1 MNIITQVSINIFP
14 LVMLLIILSNNKKKN
29 TKSLDR
35 RHFNVLT
42 ILVIGLMIFDIL
54 RYVLSGSEGQGGR
67 TALWL
72 AHFLYLMCIVSVSST
87 WLMYVASRLN
97 VGGNHEN
104 RAKLTKFLSV
114 ISLLY
119 AVVAVSTW
127 WTGALFEI
135 TPEGVYV
142 KGKYYYITYMVSI
155 ALIVGNMIM
164 ILYVRSKEGSKER
177 RKECILLLLCGFP
190 PLVGIAMQH
199 LWRDWWVGATAVS
212 LTLLFLYLNNQN
224 RQITTDALT
233 GLNNR
238 MEFDQYIF
246 RRAEQSGNT
255 GWGLFM
261 LDVDDFKLINDTLG
275 HAVGDEAL
283 WETADIL
290 RRILG
295 KDKIFIARYGGD
307 EFAVVGDWETE
318 QEARAAIARVEDELA
333 RYNRELAK
341 NYKLSF
347 SIGYAMWHEVD
358 TIEQLIEKADERM
371 YAIKTRKKSKAQN
384 ATDGGDAGGSN

>member
-1 MNIITQVSINIFP
+1 MNVMTQVSINLFP
-14 LVMLLIILSNNKKKN
+14 LVMLLIILLNNRKKN

-42 ILVIGLMIFDIL
+42 ILVMGLMIFDIL
-54 RYVLSGSEGQGGR
+54 RYVLGDIEGQRSR
-67 TALWL
+67 TALWI
-72 AHFLYLMCIVSVSST
+72 AHFFYLICIVSVSCT

-97 VGGNHEN
+97 VGGNHQN

-114 ISLLY
+114 ISSLY
-119 AVVAVSTW
+119 TVVAVSTW

-142 KGKYYYITYMVSI
+142 KGRYYYITYIVSI
-155 ALIVGNMIM
+155 LLIVGNMVM
-164 ILYVRSKEGSKER
+164 TLYVRGKEGSKER

-190 PLVGIAMQH
+190 PLVGMVMQH

-238 MEFDQYIF
+238 MEFDQHIYK
-246 RRAEQSGNT
+246 RAEQGGNAS
-255 GWGLFM
+255 WGLFM
-261 LDVDDFKLINDTLG
+261 LDVDDFKGINDTLG

-283 WETADIL
+283 WQTADIL
-290 RRILG
+290 RHILG
-295 KDKIFIARYGGD
+295 DDKTFIARYGGD
-307 EFAVVGDWETE
+307 EFAVIGDWETE
-318 QEARAAIARVEDELA
+318 QEARAAIARVEDEVA
-333 RYNRELAK
+333 YFNRETAK

-347 SIGYAMWHEVD
+347 SIGYAMWREVD
-358 TIEQLIEKADERM
+358 TIEQLIDKADERM
-371 YAIKTRKKSKAQN
+371 YAIKARKKSKAQKV
-384 ATDGGDAGGSN
+384 TDGGNAGGSN